1 MSTHI
6 KEFVQAQKAEV
17 AISDYLIVKP
27 GTDADEVTLTV
38 LDDKPYGVA
47 QVKQQLN
54 QPVAG
59 DVCEV
64 AVYGGCFVK
73 LGGSVSK
80 GASIMPDANAKGIA
94 ATTGKW
100 AIGIADE
107 DGVNGDIIAIRIFI
121 HQLA

>member
-1 MSTHI
+1 MSNHI
-6 KEFVQAQKAEV
+6 KEVVQAQKAEV

-27 GTDADEVTLTV
+27 GTAADEATLAV
-38 LDDKPYGVA
+38 ADDKPFGVA

-59 DVCEV
+59 DMVEV
-64 AVYGGCFVK
+64 AVYGGCYVK
-73 LGGSVSK
+73 LGGTVAK
-80 GASIMPDANAKGIA
+80 GDSIMPDASSKGIA

-107 DGVNGDIIAIRIFI
+107 SGVLNDVIAIRIFI